1 MVGEGEGEGDT
12 LGEGEAV
19 RVTVGEALRVPLPD
33 GVGVGEA
40 VSDPLEEEEAVE
52 EEEAEEVEDA
62 DDVAEEDGV
71 SVACR
76 RRPELHTA
84 AEQRERLSTT
94 RSMTWWRGN
103 NQTTRLAAEGY
114 ASSCRIDTSG
124 PAPLPRPQSV
134 APSRRRR
141 GARTEAAFCAFLAP
155 PFSMEEMMRR
165 MMAGRGDFVFSPA
178 RAFFFFRPRAHF
190 SPLAHSFHAQAGAAA
205 AATRAAA
212 QRWRTLPKRCTFR
225 PFAC

>member
-1 MVGEGEGEGDT
+1 MARNPKLDGEGVVAIVRLMVGEGVGEGDT

-62 DDVAEEDGV
+62 EDVAEEDGV

-76 RRPELHTA
+76 RRPGLHTA

-94 RSMTWWRGN
+94 RSMTSR
-103 NQTTRLAAEGY
+103 AAPPRHLCTESRR
-114 ASSCRIDTSG
+114 AP
-124 PAPLPRPQSV
+124 PAPPTRAHTQ
-134 APSRRRR
+134 
-141 GARTEAAFCAFLAP
+141 
-155 PFSMEEMMRR
+155 
-165 MMAGRGDFVFSPA
+165 GDFSAFSAPI
-178 RAFFFFRPRAHF
+178 
-190 SPLAHSFHAQAGAAA
+190 LA
-205 AATRAAA
+205 
-212 QRWRTLPKRCTFR
+212 WRR
-225 PFAC
+225 

>member
-1 MVGEGEGEGDT
+1 MALNPKLDGEGVDAIVRLMVGEGDGEGDT
-12 LGEGEAV
+12 LGKGEAV

-124 PAPLPRPQSV
+124 PAP
-134 APSRRRR
+134 
-141 GARTEAAFCAFLAP
+141 F
-155 PFSMEEMMRR
+155 
-165 MMAGRGDFVFSPA
+165 
-178 RAFFFFRPRAHF
+178 
-190 SPLAHSFHAQAGAAA
+190 AQA
-205 AATRAAA
+205 
-212 QRWRTLPKRCTFR
+212 PE
-225 PFAC
+225 